1 MSFLI
6 PSSFTS
12 SKLNVFEKIELAIN
26 EFEKNAT
33 IPPHIWLRYLK
44 TLQAVT
50 QTPAEREIFD
60 RKCALALASYY
71 GELSRLNA
79 REYIQN
85 KPIIITFYIDEQL
98 AEFVFRSLVASP
110 AEKQQIWVKLLADY
124 GLDRLDFIKKLREL
138 LSAIEDKNQAE
149 QLERTISAKCVTWNC
164 NETELEEIEQLI
176 EEFKQKLKNSSQYTS
191 WLQENFIAKADA
203 LPLGQNI
210 KCTLGKLVF
219 EGCLAKFPTDDT
231 VWLDYIAYM
240 QTIHKDLEDEVPY
253 HTLLHD
259 GYLKSK
265 PLELID
271 RALQAKPSARLN
283 HKFLQLLEH
292 YDHSLDSIDTQL
304 SRVFERI
311 EKNIEMSVELHLDYL
326 AYRVRNADVTNDEQV
341 S

>member
-1 MSFLI
+1 MVS
-6 PSSFTS
+6 
-12 SKLNVFEKIELAIN
+12 
-26 EFEKNAT
+26 
-33 IPPHIWLRYLK
+33 
-44 TLQAVT
+44 
-50 QTPAEREIFD
+50 
-60 RKCALALASYY
+60 
-71 GELSRLNA
+71 SRLNA
-79 REYIQN
+79 RVYIQN
-85 KPIIITFYIDEQL
+85 KPILITLFIDEQL
-98 AEFVFRSLVASP
+98 AEFVFKSLVASP
-110 AEKQQIWVKLLADY
+110 AEKQEIWVKLLADY

-138 LSAIEDKNQAE
+138 LSAIEDKDQAK
-149 QLERTISAKCVTWNC
+149 QLEHTISAHCVAWNC

-219 EGCLAKFPTDDT
+219 EGCLAKFPTDET

-240 QTIHKDLEDEVPY
+240 QTIDKDLGDDVEY
-253 HTLLHD
+253 YTLLHD
-259 GYLKSK
+259 GYLKSD
-265 PLELID
+265 PMELID

-292 YDHSLDSIDTQL
+292 YDHTLAEVDTKL

-326 AYRVRNADVTNDEQV
+326 AYRVRNADVSLEEQV